1 MKKVDVPVAEAVL
14 GHRAVQPLLIALA
27 AVILV
32 ALLAPYLI
40 SPLLRAWT
48 QPVAPVSAEPWPTA
62 PASYSAP
69 AVAVAVTPRPTLVAL
84 PEPTW
89 QELSYLTTVE
99 FTTATVIEEE
109 RSAEV
114 LMIGNLVTDRLLL
127 KAVGEVQVGIN
138 LAQVDNV
145 QITGKKIRFVAP
157 KPEVTSVELLP
168 DQSQIYDRQQVL
180 FLSQYS
186 GMETAALE
194 KARIQ
199 LRDDIA
205 NNASMMKMAQNF
217 ARLQLTEFLQKA
229 GFATV
234 EIEFR

>member
-1 MKKVDVPVAEAVL
+1 MKKVDVPLGEMVL
-14 GHRAVQPLLIALA
+14 GSRTVQPVLIALA

-32 ALLAPYLI
+32 ALIAPLVLPPI
-40 SPLLRAWT
+40 LEAWT
-48 QPVAPVSAEPWPTA
+48 EPAAPISNEPWPTA

-69 AVAVAVTPRPTLVAL
+69 AVAIAATPRATLPAL

-99 FTTATVIEEE
+99 FTTATVIEEQ

-114 LMIGNLVTDRLLL
+114 LMLGNLVTDRLLL

-138 LAQVDNV
+138 LAGVSNV
-145 QITGKKIRFVAP
+145 QINGKRISFVAP
-157 KPEVTSVELLP
+157 KPEITSVELLP

-180 FLSQYS
+180 FLTQYP

-199 LRDDIA
+199 LRNDIA
-205 NNASMMKMAQNF
+205 DNPSMMKMAQDF

>member
-1 MKKVDVPVAEAVL
+1 MKKLDVPWEDAAW
-14 GHRAVQPLLIALA
+14 RPRSVQPLLIALA

-32 ALLAPYLI
+32 ALCAPFLI
-40 SPLLRAWT
+40 PAILQTWAE
-48 QPVAPVSAEPWPTA
+48 PVAPVSNEPWPTA
-62 PASYSAP
+62 PASYRAP
-69 AVAVAVTPRPTLVAL
+69 AVALAMTPRATPVAL

-138 LAQVDNV
+138 LAQVKAV
-145 QITGKKIRFVAP
+145 QITGKQIRFVAP

-194 KARIQ
+194 KARVR
-199 LRDDIA
+199 LHDDIA
-205 NNASMMKMAQNF
+205 NNASMMKMAQDF